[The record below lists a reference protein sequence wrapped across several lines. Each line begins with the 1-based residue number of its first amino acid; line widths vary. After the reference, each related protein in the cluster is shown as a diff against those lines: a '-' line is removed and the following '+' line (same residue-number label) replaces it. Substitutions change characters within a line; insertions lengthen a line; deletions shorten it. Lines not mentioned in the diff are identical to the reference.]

1 VNPSIWEE
9 VTVAV
14 PLLAAVELPLLA
26 TEKFNKRAFDGPDSL
41 VILPVSTVLFVK
53 LTQTADP
60 GFTVT
65 VAVLPPSVKGS
76 ICS

>member
-1 VNPSIWEE
+1 MNWSIWEE

-14 PLLAAVELPLLA
+14 PLLAAVELPLLV
-26 TEKFNKRAFDGPDSL
+26 TVKFTKRAFDAPDWF

-65 VAVLPPSVKGS
+65 VAVVPPSVKGS